1 MLVVGVDASAESLA
15 AARYAVAA
23 AEMGGGDIVLVHA
36 FPAPSARAGDRE
48 AALVAARAKAQEL
61 PAAVAAHLVVP
72 TGVKV
77 HIKAEPGDPVAVLE
91 GSARQAAMLILG
103 RDRVT

>member
-1 MLVVGVDASAESLA
+1 MA

-23 AEMGGGDIVLVHA
+23 AEMRGGDIVLVHV
-36 FPAPSARAGDRE
+36 FPTPLARASERE
-48 AALVAARAKAQEL
+48 AALVAARTKAEEV

-77 HIKAEPGDPVAVLE
+77 HTKAEPGDPVAVLG
-91 GSARQAAMLILG
+91 GSARQAAMLVLG
-103 RDRVT
+103 RDRLS